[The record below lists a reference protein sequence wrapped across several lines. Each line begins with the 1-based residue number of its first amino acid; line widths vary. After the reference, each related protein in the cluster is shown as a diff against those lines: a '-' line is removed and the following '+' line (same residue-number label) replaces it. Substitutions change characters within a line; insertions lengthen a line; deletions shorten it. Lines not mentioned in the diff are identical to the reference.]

1 MERVSVLENSVVM
14 MDDYKK
20 DKKYLKLQ
28 MELTKTSVR
37 EMIDEALTP

>member
-1 MERVSVLENSVVM
+1 M